1 VLEFRVG
8 TDAIT
13 IAVNQDSPVEQ
24 LTRSQLISIFTGE
37 VTTWDQVNPEWPAEP
52 IELYTPGTDSG
63 TFGYFGEAVL
73 GTKGSYAEGEART
86 NALLAPNPTLSEND
100 NVLVEGILGSEY
112 AIGYFGFAYYLEHA
126 DTLRAV
132 AIANDVTNDDAG
144 ELVTIP
150 EDQWEAESIDYIV
163 PSEATAEDNSYML
176 SRPLFIYSA
185 QNILEEKPQVAAF
198 INYYLTNT
206 NDVVTEVGYFP
217 ISTEV
222 LNVSKQTWLDA
233 MGLEAAPTA
242 EATEAAQ

>member
-63 TFGYFGEAVL
+63 TFGYFG
-73 GTKGSYAEGEART
+73 
-86 NALLAPNPTLSEND
+86 
-100 NVLVEGILGSEY
+100 
-112 AIGYFGFAYYLEHA
+112 FAYYLEHA

-150 EDQWEAESIDYIV
+150 EDQWEAEGIDYIV
-163 PSEATAEDNSYML
+163 PSETSAEDNSYML